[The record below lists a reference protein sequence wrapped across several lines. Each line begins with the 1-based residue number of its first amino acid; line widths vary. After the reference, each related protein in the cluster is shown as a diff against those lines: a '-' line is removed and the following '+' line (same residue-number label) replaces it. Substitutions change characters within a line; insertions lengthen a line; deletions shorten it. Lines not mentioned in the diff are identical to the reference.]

1 MKILKNI
8 KLGAYIKNALYVSLI
23 ATTVFAADDTYKP
36 KYGDEQSTDDIEMVE
51 QGTINPVI
59 NLNDPHTEPMI
70 PKWSLGFWQSY
81 WGEDNGYG
89 YQNSFIDHA
98 EALRGL
104 ENQYGD
110 HKHPADVMV
119 LDMFW
124 NDKEWGWDNDLKNMQ
139 WSYDRFPD
147 PEKMIDSLH
156 DMGFKIVLNYHSGG
170 FGQEWLQKMREH
182 LEWGVDV
189 VWLDFWTGGSDY
201 EAQVWELLREVWGDD
216 KRRIFMARHYMR
228 PNRMNYESPG
238 DWGDMGELKAP
249 NEDEIEKTMPMHWTG
264 DNDGSWEGLQE
275 AIDAT
280 VYSEDGSMGGWSYV
294 HADCPGHLRGED
306 PELANRWIQHADFS
320 PFTRNHGAGVD
331 RDVWSWG
338 EKVEEN
344 SHFSRMLRYRLLPYI
359 YTYVWD
365 IYDKAMPLTRPFKL
379 AYPGQ
384 RDDIRYSYMF
394 GEEFLVAP
402 VYKKREDW
410 ADDKMPVW
418 LPEGEEWVDYW
429 THTIFAGGSIVNYDV
444 SESNDK
450 YIPLFVKRG
459 SIVPMGPEIYNIDH
473 AVHPDPLTLDVYPKQ
488 SGDASFAMYDDDGES
503 NGYTRN
509 EYAQTV
515 FTVSKE
521 ASDIEVTIGASK
533 GNYSGKPTS
542 RDYIVKLNL
551 LDTNYIAVTHN
562 DDTLRYIGD
571 YTRLLAEGAGAGE
584 WSIDGEHGVLYVRI
598 ETSVDA
604 ENSIICFAGDYGVV
618 LESSS
623 SVVVSSNDESKG
635 ESDMATESSDIVDNE
650 SSDGGLSSDEEA
662 GEGEVLSSEDV
673 ALVQYPFFGKS
684 LKDGMVVGVE
694 RERVTVPVGAH
705 ELVFYTLSGEV
716 LSRHEVT
723 DDVAEFGLPSYG
735 QVLYYRFQ

>member
-1 MKILKNI
+1 MKFLKKNSLGVCI
-8 KLGAYIKNALYVSLI
+8 KSALSVCI
-23 ATTVFAADDTYKP
+23 ITTALFAADDTYKP

-51 QGTINPVI
+51 QGSINPVI

-89 YQNSFIDHA
+89 YQGSFIDHA
-98 EALRGL
+98 EALRGID
-104 ENQYGD
+104 NQYGD

-124 NDKEWGWDNDLKNMQ
+124 NNKEWGWDNDLKNME
-139 WSYDRFPD
+139 WSYERFPD

-156 DMGFKIVLNYHSGG
+156 AMGFKVVLNYHSGG
-170 FGQEWLQKMREH
+170 FGYDWLEKMREH

-201 EAQVWELLREVWGDD
+201 ESQVWDLLREVWGDD

-228 PNRMNYESPG
+228 PNRMNYESP
-238 DWGDMGELKAP
+238 DKWGDMGELKAP
-249 NEDEIEKTMPMHWTG
+249 NEDEIEKSMPMHWTG

-338 EKVEEN
+338 DNVEEN

-402 VYKKREDW
+402 VYKKRADW
-410 ADDKMPVW
+410 SDEKMPVW

-429 THTIFAGGSIVNYDV
+429 DHTIFAGGSIVNYDV
-444 SESNDK
+444 SESNDRH
-450 YIPLFVKRG
+450 IPLFVKRG
-459 SIVPMGPEIYNIDH
+459 SIIPMGPEAYNIDL
-473 AVHPDPLTLDVYPKQ
+473 AIHPDPLTLDVYPKQ
-488 SGDASFAMYDDDGES
+488 AGKTSFTMYDDDGES
-503 NGYTRN
+503 NGYTRD
-509 EYAQTV
+509 EYAQTI
-515 FTVSKE
+515 FSISKGSGE
-521 ASDIEVTIGASK
+521 IAVTIGASI
-533 GNYSGKPTS
+533 GEYAGKPES
-542 RDYIVKLNL
+542 RNYIVKINL
-551 LDTNYIAVTHN
+551 LDTNYVAVLHN
-562 DDTLRYIGD
+562 DDSLKYVGD
-571 YTRLLAEGAGAGE
+571 YTRLLGEGGSAGL
-584 WSIDGEHGVLYVRI
+584 WSIDSERGVLYARI
-598 ETSVDA
+598 EVSV
-604 ENSIICFAGDYGVV
+604 EREHSVVCVAGEYRVSVEG
-618 LESSS
+618 SS
-623 SVVVSSNDESKG
+623 SVEVVSSDEGMS
-635 ESDMATESSDIVDNE
+635 ESSDVVDVE
-650 SSDGGLSSDEEA
+650 SSGAGDSSSDADDSSDDES
-662 GEGEVLSSEDV
+662 GEGDSSALPSPLQYEV
-673 ALVQYPFFGKS
+673 FGES
-684 LKDGMVVGVE
+684 LKDGIVVGGVGE
-694 RERVTVPVGAH
+694 KMAVPLGAQ
-705 ELVFYTLSGEV
+705 ELQFYSLSGEMV
-716 LSRHEVT
+716 SRHVG
-723 DDVAEFGLPSYG
+723 VAGAVNVGLPVYG
-735 QVLYYRFQ
+735 QVLYYRFK